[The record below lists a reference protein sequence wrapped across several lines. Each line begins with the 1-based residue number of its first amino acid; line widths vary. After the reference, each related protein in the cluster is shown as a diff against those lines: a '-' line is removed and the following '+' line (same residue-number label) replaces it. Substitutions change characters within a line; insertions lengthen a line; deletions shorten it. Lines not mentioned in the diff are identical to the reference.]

1 MMKDLNLGLFSRYR
15 GELMGVATLLIIL
28 CHMYPNGVKMP
39 MFMRY
44 VLANGGA
51 GCDVFLFLS
60 GFGICHSYHGNIV
73 KGKNVW
79 HWYCKRYLRIFL
91 PCAIIMVPFYWYLAY
106 PDSCDWMAILINA
119 SGFGFLFKAGTLWYV
134 SCTLLLYLIT
144 PLLDKMLTGKNKWLY
159 VAVLSVVCLAFGYP
173 RFGGY
178 EMLAPWQFCIQRF
191 PDFFIGYAMTKEIMS
206 GKLIGNLWLLIV
218 APSFFCI
225 ISFLSNH
232 YLDTNFSYFWS
243 QGLVLLTISVLVV
256 HKLHS
261 AKINTALRFLGV
273 VSLESYA
280 TNVVILPHFMKASY
294 LSCLYDSIIG
304 SWALYGLITFCCLL
318 FSYIISKMSI
328 LISKIIY
335 TK

>member
-1 MMKDLNLGLFSRYR
+1 
-15 GELMGVATLLIIL
+15 
-28 CHMYPNGVKMP
+28 
-39 MFMRY
+39 
-44 VLANGGA
+44 
-51 GCDVFLFLS
+51 
-60 GFGICHSYHGNIV
+60 
-73 KGKNVW
+73 
-79 HWYCKRYLRIFL
+79 
-91 PCAIIMVPFYWYLAY
+91 
-106 PDSCDWMAILINA
+106 
-119 SGFGFLFKAGTLWYV
+119 
-134 SCTLLLYLIT
+134 
-144 PLLDKMLTGKNKWLY
+144 MLTGKKKWLY
-159 VAVLSVVCLAFGYP
+159 VAVLSVACLAFGYP
-173 RFGGY
+173 RFGGH
-178 EMLAPWQFCIQRF
+178 EMLAPWQFCVQRF

-232 YLDTNFSYFWS
+232 YFDTNFSYFWS

-304 SWALYGLITFCCLL
+304 SWVLYGLITFCCLL
-318 FSYIISKMSI
+318 FSYFISKMSI